1 MDLFTHLIIIFFFTI
16 GIMFIVQ
23 PLIESPSAMPQPV
36 IDIDELKRKKQI
48 LYRQIKE
55 LETDFSVGKLSQDD
69 YQESRDIL
77 KRNVSDIIQQIRHT
91 SS

>member
-23 PLIESPSAMPQPV
+23 PLIESPGAMPQPV

>member
-1 MDLFTHLIIIFFFTI
+1 MDLFMPLIIIFFFTI

-23 PLIESPSAMPQPV
+23 PLIESPGAMPQPV
-36 IDIDELKRKKQI
+36 FDVDEMKRKKQI

-55 LETDFSVGKLSQDD
+55 LETDFSVGKLSQED
-69 YQESRDIL
+69 YQKSRDIL
-77 KRNVSDIIQQIRHT
+77 KRNGSDIIQQIRHT